1 MKKISED
8 VIIQKQM
15 PVLDLPKVG
24 YDNTIWS
31 NEKRMLTIGDK
42 KIEVSPDSVKKI
54 PTFAQYLV
62 MANAIKKLLDE
73 DMEST
78 IRGMYQA
85 TLSNVGDEKNKQKFW
100 NNQDNSDDAIKAVEL
115 LTGIPREEFSVTSK
129 PKGMISGPIKL
140 RVGGDIIDC
149 NLGSRSTSQLIPT
162 NIGDVQIDDVKADFV
177 MVVEKDTVLNNI
189 RKSGFIQKYNAILMT
204 GSGEPDRAT
213 RIMVKMLN
221 ESWKKPVVV
230 FADADPWGLGIA
242 LRYKIGSESLS
253 YDSDRL
259 VTPDAQVLGMMFSD
273 IYEYNIP
280 EVARLTATDE
290 DINRANDM
298 KKKPWLQN
306 KQWQKEL
313 NLFLNKKEKCELDAF
328 FKHGFKYLA
337 ETYLPQK
344 LRQVG
349 IIQYIY
355 VCMYLCTCILVYPR
369 LILFVFELLLI
380 SERIFLSFIFLLK
393 LRIIKS

>member
-1 MKKISED
+1 LSTVKKQEFITTVKKIMKRISDD
-8 VIIQKQM
+8 VIKQNQM
-15 PVLDLPKVG
+15 PVLDLPKIG

-31 NEKRMLTIGDK
+31 DEKRMLTTGDK
-42 KIEVSPDSVKKI
+42 KVEVSPDSVKKI

-78 IRGMYQA
+78 IRGMYYA
-85 TLSNVGDEKNKQKFW
+85 TLSNVGDDKNKQKFW
-100 NNQDNSDDAIKAVEL
+100 SGQDDSDNAIKAVEL

-149 NLGSRSTSQLIPT
+149 NLGSKATSQLIPT
-162 NIGDVQIDDVKADFV
+162 NMGDVQIEDVKADFV

-189 RKSGFIQKYNAILMT
+189 RKSGFIQKYNAILLT

-213 RIMVKMLN
+213 RMMVKTLN
-221 ESWKKPVVV
+221 EEWNKPVVV

-253 YDSDRL
+253 YDSERL

-273 IYEYNIP
+273 IYQFNIP
-280 EVARLTATDE
+280 EVARLTASDE

-298 KKKPWLQN
+298 KKKPWMQN

-313 NLFLNKKEKCELDAF
+313 NLFLSKKEKCELDAF
-328 FKHGFKYLA
+328 FKHGFKYLS

-344 LRQVG
+344 LRLAGV
-349 IIQYIY
+349 I
-355 VCMYLCTCILVYPR
+355 
-369 LILFVFELLLI
+369 
-380 SERIFLSFIFLLK
+380 
-393 LRIIKS
+393 

>member
-1 MKKISED
+1 MSTAKKQEFVTIIKRIMRKISDD
-8 VIIQKQM
+8 VIKQNQM
-15 PVLDLPKVG
+15 PILDLPKIG
-24 YDNTIWS
+24 YDNTVWS
-31 NEKRMLTIGDK
+31 DEKRMLTTGDK

-62 MANAIKKLLDE
+62 MANAVKKLLDE

-78 IRGMYQA
+78 IRGMYYA
-85 TLSNVGDEKNKQKFW
+85 TLSNVGDDKNKQKFW
-100 NNQDNSDDAIKAVEL
+100 TGQEDSDNAIKAVEL

-149 NLGSRSTSQLIPT
+149 NLGSRATSQLIPT
-162 NIGDVQIDDVKADFV
+162 NMGDVQIDDVKADFV

-189 RKSGFIQKYNAILMT
+189 RKSGFIQKYNAILLT

-213 RIMVKMLN
+213 RMMVKILN
-221 ESWKKPVVV
+221 EQWKKPVVV

-253 YDSDRL
+253 YDSERL
-259 VTPDAQVLGMMFSD
+259 VTPNAQVLGMMFSD
-273 IYEYNIP
+273 IYQYNIP
-280 EVARLTATDE
+280 EVARLTASDE

-298 KKKPWLQN
+298 KKKPWMQN

-328 FKHGFKYLA
+328 FKHGFKYLS

-344 LRQVG
+344 LRMVG
-349 IIQYIY
+349 
-355 VCMYLCTCILVYPR
+355 
-369 LILFVFELLLI
+369 LI
-380 SERIFLSFIFLLK
+380 
-393 LRIIKS
+393 

>member
-8 VIIQKQM
+8 VITKNQM
-15 PVLDLPKVG
+15 PVLDLPKIG

-31 NEKRMLTIGDK
+31 DEKRMLTTGNK
-42 KIEVSPDSVKKI
+42 KVELSPDSVKKI

-62 MANAIKKLLDE
+62 MANAVKKLLDE

-78 IRGMYQA
+78 IRGMYYA
-85 TLSNVGDEKNKQKFW
+85 TLSNVGDEKNRQKFW
-100 NNQDNSDDAIKAVEL
+100 TGQEDSDSAIKAVEL

-140 RVGGDIIDC
+140 RVGGDVIDC
-149 NLGSRSTSQLIPT
+149 NLGSRATSQLIPT
-162 NIGDVQIDDVKADFV
+162 NIGDVEIEDVKADFV

-189 RKSGFIQKYNAILMT
+189 RKSGFIQKYNSILMT

-213 RIMVKMLN
+213 RMMVKILN
-221 ESWKKPVVV
+221 EKWKKPVIV

-253 YDSDRL
+253 YDSERL
-259 VTPDAQVLGMMFSD
+259 VTPNAQVLGMMFSD
-273 IYEYNIP
+273 IYQYNIP
-280 EVARLTATDE
+280 EVARLTASDE

-298 KKKPWLQN
+298 KRKPWMQN

-328 FKHGFKYLA
+328 FKHGFKYLTD
-337 ETYLPQK
+337 TYLPDK
-344 LRQVG
+344 LRMAG
-349 IIQYIY
+349 
-355 VCMYLCTCILVYPR
+355 
-369 LILFVFELLLI
+369 LI
-380 SERIFLSFIFLLK
+380 
-393 LRIIKS
+393 

>member
-1 MKKISED
+1 LSTAKKREFVTIIKRIMRKISDD
-8 VIIQKQM
+8 VIKQNQM
-15 PVLDLPKVG
+15 PILDLPKIG
-24 YDNTIWS
+24 YDNTVWS
-31 NEKRMLTIGDK
+31 DEKRMLTTGEK

-62 MANAIKKLLDE
+62 MANAVKKLIDE

-78 IRGMYQA
+78 IRGMYYA
-85 TLSNVGDEKNKQKFW
+85 TLSNVGDDKNKQKFW
-100 NNQDNSDDAIKAVEL
+100 TGQEDSDNAIKAVEL

-149 NLGSRSTSQLIPT
+149 NLGSRATSQLIPT

-189 RKSGFIQKYNAILMT
+189 RKSGFIQKYNAILLT

-213 RIMVKMLN
+213 RMMVKILN
-221 ESWKKPVVV
+221 EQWKKPVVV

-253 YDSDRL
+253 YDSERL
-259 VTPDAQVLGMMFSD
+259 VTPNAQVLGMMFSD
-273 IYEYNIP
+273 IYQYNIP

-298 KKKPWLQN
+298 KKKPWMQN

-313 NLFLNKKEKCELDAF
+313 NLFLSKKEKCELDAF
-328 FKHGFKYLA
+328 FKHGFKYLS

-344 LRQVG
+344 LRMVG
-349 IIQYIY
+349 
-355 VCMYLCTCILVYPR
+355 
-369 LILFVFELLLI
+369 LI
-380 SERIFLSFIFLLK
+380 
-393 LRIIKS
+393 

>member
-1 MKKISED
+1 MSTVKKQEFITTVKKIMKRISDD
-8 VIIQKQM
+8 VIKQNQM
-15 PVLDLPKVG
+15 PVLDLPKIG

-31 NEKRMLTIGDK
+31 DEKRMLTTGDK
-42 KIEVSPDSVKKI
+42 KVEVSPDSVKKI

-78 IRGMYQA
+78 IRGMYYA
-85 TLSNVGDEKNKQKFW
+85 TLSNVGDDKNKQKFW
-100 NNQDNSDDAIKAVEL
+100 SGQDDSDNAIKAVEL

-149 NLGSRSTSQLIPT
+149 NLGSKATSQLIPT
-162 NIGDVQIDDVKADFV
+162 NMGDVQIEDVKADFV

-189 RKSGFIQKYNAILMT
+189 RKSGFIQKYNAILLT

-213 RIMVKMLN
+213 RMMVKTLN
-221 ESWKKPVVV
+221 EEWNKPVVV

-253 YDSDRL
+253 YDSERL

-273 IYEYNIP
+273 IYQFNIP
-280 EVARLTATDE
+280 EVARLTASDE

-298 KKKPWLQN
+298 KKKPWMQN

-313 NLFLNKKEKCELDAF
+313 NLFLSKKEKCELDAF
-328 FKHGFKYLA
+328 FKHGFKYLS

-344 LRQVG
+344 LRLAGV
-349 IIQYIY
+349 I
-355 VCMYLCTCILVYPR
+355 
-369 LILFVFELLLI
+369 
-380 SERIFLSFIFLLK
+380 
-393 LRIIKS
+393 

>member
-1 MKKISED
+1 MSTVKKQEFVTIIKRIMRKISDD
-8 VIIQKQM
+8 VIKQNQM
-15 PVLDLPKVG
+15 PMLDLPKIG

-31 NEKRMLTIGDK
+31 DEKRMLTTGDK
-42 KIEVSPDSVKKI
+42 KVEVSPDSVKKI

-62 MANAIKKLLDE
+62 MANAVKKLLDE

-78 IRGMYQA
+78 IRGMYYA
-85 TLSNVGDEKNKQKFW
+85 TLSNVGDDKNKQKFW
-100 NNQDNSDDAIKAVEL
+100 TGQEDSDNAIKAVEL

-149 NLGSRSTSQLIPT
+149 NLGSRATSQLIPT

-189 RKSGFIQKYNAILMT
+189 RKSGFIQKYNAILLT

-213 RIMVKMLN
+213 RMMVKILN
-221 ESWKKPVVV
+221 EQWKKPVVV

-253 YDSDRL
+253 YDSERL
-259 VTPDAQVLGMMFSD
+259 VTPNAQVLGMMFSD
-273 IYEYNIP
+273 IYQYNIP
-280 EVARLTATDE
+280 EVARLTASDE

-298 KKKPWLQN
+298 KKKPWMQN

-328 FKHGFKYLA
+328 FKHGFKYLS

-344 LRQVG
+344 LRMVG
-349 IIQYIY
+349 
-355 VCMYLCTCILVYPR
+355 
-369 LILFVFELLLI
+369 LI
-380 SERIFLSFIFLLK
+380 
-393 LRIIKS
+393 

>member
-1 MKKISED
+1 LSTAKKREFVTIIKRIMRKISDD
-8 VIIQKQM
+8 VIKQNQM
-15 PVLDLPKVG
+15 PILDLPKIG
-24 YDNTIWS
+24 YDNTVWS
-31 NEKRMLTIGDK
+31 DEKRMLTTGEK

-62 MANAIKKLLDE
+62 MANAVKKLIDE

-78 IRGMYQA
+78 IRGMYYA
-85 TLSNVGDEKNKQKFW
+85 TLSNVGDDKNRQKFW
-100 NNQDNSDDAIKAVEL
+100 TGQEDSDNAIKAVEL

-149 NLGSRSTSQLIPT
+149 NLGSRATSQLIPT

-189 RKSGFIQKYNAILMT
+189 RKSGFIQKYNAILLT

-213 RIMVKMLN
+213 RMMVKILN
-221 ESWKKPVVV
+221 EQWKKPVVV

-253 YDSDRL
+253 YDSERL
-259 VTPDAQVLGMMFSD
+259 VTPNAQVLGMMFSD
-273 IYEYNIP
+273 IYQYNIP

-298 KKKPWLQN
+298 KKKPWMQN

-328 FKHGFKYLA
+328 FKHGFKYLS

-344 LRQVG
+344 LRMVG
-349 IIQYIY
+349 
-355 VCMYLCTCILVYPR
+355 
-369 LILFVFELLLI
+369 LI
-380 SERIFLSFIFLLK
+380 
-393 LRIIKS
+393 